1 MATAD
6 QLGTWILAN
15 KDKKGT
21 PEFAKVVQGYAAIRN
36 SQTPDEATP
45 PPAPVPAQPEAPP
58 ATAMQE
64 LGMGTRDVIEGL
76 ATVPA
81 MLYDLA
87 AYPLN
92 QGPVG
97 NSIYSTARSANI
109 PSGASQVRRGL
120 TALGLPESRNN
131 LASAIV
137 RGGASALTP
146 MGAAGL
152 YKPAS
157 MLGTGIKNTLIAQP
171 AAQIVSGGTS
181 AGSSELARE
190 AGFGP
195 VGQTVA
201 GLAGG
206 LGGGLAASAR
216 KPKPA
221 SLRDAAEGVETEAKA
236 FFRDSEAQGLAVSD
250 SSYKSFATKLRATI
264 ENEGL
269 DKDLTPSSNA
279 ALNRISAEID
289 TGPMTLEKINTLRK
303 VIGAAGGS
311 TAPADRRLASKMK
324 EGLDDYLDNLDPNA
338 DIIAGNASAVDSLKT
353 ARKLWTRLSKAE
365 KIESLINRAD
375 LSDSDKATAIQQEFR
390 TLAKNPKKMRQFT
403 PEEQFQINKIVKGG
417 LGMKI
422 LEALGTFAPT
432 DLRGVG
438 QVTAAGMGGGATGA
452 AAAAAGGMAAK
463 FAAGKLAAKQAREA
477 FELMLNGAPT
487 RAPQRSVPGGLGAV
501 TGTISN
507 SEQDQLGR

>member
-1 MATAD
+1 MEVLTAGND
-6 QLGTWILAN
+6 PNQNLKLLLEIR
-15 KDKKGT
+15 KRKGA
-21 PEFAKVVQGYAAIRN
+21 PAA
-36 SQTPDEATP
+36 
-45 PPAPVPAQPEAPP
+45 PPAVPVSAEAPP

-64 LGMGTRDVIEGL
+64 LGMGARNVIEGL

-81 MLYDLA
+81 MLYDAA
-87 AYPLN
+87 AYPFN

-109 PSGASQVRRGL
+109 PSGASQVSRGL

-131 LASAIV
+131 LASAIQ
-137 RGGASALTP
+137 RGGASALFP

-152 YKPAS
+152 AKPAS
-157 MLGTGIKNTLIAQP
+157 MAGIGIKNLLTAQP
-171 AAQIVSGGTS
+171 AAQVASGMTS

-201 GLAGG
+201 GLGGG
-206 LGGGLAASAR
+206 LAGGLAASTR
-216 KPKPA
+216 QPKPA
-221 SLRDAAEGVETEAKA
+221 SFRDAAKNVETEAKA
-236 FFRDSEAQGLAVSD
+236 FFKDSEAQGLAVSD
-250 SSYKSFATKLRATI
+250 SSYKSFATNLRATI

-324 EGLDDYLDNLDPNA
+324 EGLDDYLDNLDPNV

-375 LSDSDKATAIQQEFR
+375 LSASDKATAIRQEFR
-390 TLAKNPKKMRQFT
+390 TLAKNPKRMRQFT

-417 LGMKI
+417 PVMKTLELLGS
-422 LEALGTFAPT
+422 FAPT

-452 AAAAAGGMAAK
+452 ATAALGGGAAK
-463 FAAGKLAAKQAREA
+463 FAAGKLASKQAREA

-487 RAPQRSVPGGLGAV
+487 RVPQRPVTGGLGTI
-501 TGTISN
+501 TGTMSDSQN
-507 SEQDQLGR
+507 REQLGR

>member
-1 MATAD
+1 MPRDLFAEKSKAPRD
-6 QLGTWILAN
+6 LFAELA
-15 KDKKGT
+15 
-21 PEFAKVVQGYAAIRN
+21 A
-36 SQTPDEATP
+36 
-45 PPAPVPAQPEAPP
+45 PPAAQAQPKAPP

-64 LGMGTRDVIEGL
+64 IGMGARNVIEGL
-76 ATVPA
+76 ATVPT
-81 MLYDLA
+81 MLYDAAAVPFNLA
-87 AYPLN
+87 
-92 QGPVG
+92 G
-97 NSIYSTARSANI
+97 ANI
-109 PSGASQVRRGL
+109 RPGASQVSRGL

-131 LASAIV
+131 LASAIQ
-137 RGGASALTP
+137 RGGASALFP
-146 MGAAGL
+146 MGAAAFAR
-152 YKPAS
+152 PAS
-157 MLGTGIKNTLIAQP
+157 MAGTAIKNALTAQP
-171 AAQIVSGGTS
+171 VAQIVSGGTS

-201 GLAGG
+201 GLGGG
-206 LGGGLAASAR
+206 LGGGLAASTR
-216 KPKPA
+216 QPKPA
-221 SLRDAAEGVETEAKA
+221 SLRDAAKNLETEAKA
-236 FFRDSEAQGLAVSD
+236 FFKDSEAQGLAVSD
-250 SSYKSFATKLRATI
+250 SSYKSFATNLRATI

-311 TAPADRRLASKMK
+311 AAPADRRLASKMK
-324 EGLDDYLDNLDPNA
+324 EGLDDYLDNLDPSA

-375 LSDSDKATAIQQEFR
+375 LSASDKATAIRQEFR

-403 PEEQFQINKIVKGG
+403 LEEQFEIKKIVKGG
-417 LGMKI
+417 PVMKTLELLGS
-422 LEALGTFAPT
+422 FAPT

-438 QVTAAGMGGGATGA
+438 QVAAAGMGGGATGA
-452 AAAAAGGMAAK
+452 ATAALGGGAAK
-463 FAAGKLAAKQAREA
+463 FAAGKLASKQAREA

-487 RAPQRSVPGGLGAV
+487 RVPRRPVPGGLGTI
-501 TGTISN
+501 TGTMSDSQN
-507 SEQDQLGR
+507 REQLGQ

>member
-1 MATAD
+1 MEA
-6 QLGTWILAN
+6 LAAGN
-15 KDKKGT
+15 DPNQNLKLLLEIRKRK
-21 PEFAKVVQGYAAIRN
+21 AALAAPT
-36 SQTPDEATP
+36 SA
-45 PPAPVPAQPEAPP
+45 PAPTQAAAPP

-81 MLYDLA
+81 MLYDAA
-87 AYPLN
+87 AYPFN

-152 YKPAS
+152 AKPVGMA
-157 MLGTGIKNTLIAQP
+157 GIGIKNALIAQP

-221 SLRDAAEGVETEAKA
+221 SLEDAAKNVKTEAKA
-236 FFRDSEAQGLAVSD
+236 FFKESEAQGLFVSD
-250 SSYKSFATKLRATI
+250 ASYKSFATNLMAEIKK
-264 ENEGL
+264 EGL
-269 DKDLTPSSNA
+269 DKNLTPNSTA
-279 ALNRISAEID
+279 ALSRISDEID

-303 VIGAAGGS
+303 VVGMAGDA
-311 TAPADRRLASKMK
+311 TKKADSALAVKMK
-324 EGLDDYLDNLDPNA
+324 KGLDDYLDNLDPNV

-365 KIESLINRAD
+365 KIESLIDRAD
-375 LSDSDKATAIQQEFR
+375 LSASDKATAIRQEFR

-403 PEEQFQINKIVKGG
+403 LEEQFEIKKIVKGG
-417 LGMKI
+417 PVMKTLEVLG
-422 LEALGTFAPT
+422 ALAPT
-432 DLRGVG
+432 DLRSIGPLLAA
-438 QVTAAGMGGGATGA
+438 TASGGATGGLT
-452 AAAAAGGMAAK
+452 AAAGGMAAK

-477 FELMLNGAPT
+477 FDLMLNGAPT
-487 RAPQRSVPGGLGAV
+487 RAPQRPVPGGLGTA

-507 SEQDQLGR
+507 SEQDRLGR